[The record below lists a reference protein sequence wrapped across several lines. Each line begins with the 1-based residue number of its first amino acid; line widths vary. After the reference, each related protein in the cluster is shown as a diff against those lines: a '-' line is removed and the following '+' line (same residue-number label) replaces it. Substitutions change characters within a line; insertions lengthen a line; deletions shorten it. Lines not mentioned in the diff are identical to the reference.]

1 MVARGEALAADGSG
15 TVTEEFEGAVVLDEP
30 PRRFVRTSPAR
41 TGSPSRTSRHRPA
54 GNLLGMS
61 STTGDSQAV
70 RRKRPAKPQFTQTI
84 LVLEAILVFFA
95 TLAGDGL
102 RLGPSSSVWLVGGGL
117 SLLLIVLSGFVSRP
131 GGYVAGSV
139 AQVLVLASGIWV
151 PTMFV
156 VGGIF
161 VILWWVA
168 LRLGGR
174 IDRERAEY
182 DAAHPEAVGP

>member
-1 MVARGEALAADGSG
+1 
-15 TVTEEFEGAVVLDEP
+15 
-30 PRRFVRTSPAR
+30 
-41 TGSPSRTSRHRPA
+41 
-54 GNLLGMS
+54 MS
-61 STTGDSQAV
+61 TTTGDGSAV

-84 LVLEAILVFFA
+84 LVLEAVLVFFA
-95 TLAGDGL
+95 TLVAYGL
-102 RLGPSSSVWLVGGGL
+102 RLAPSSSVWLVGGGL
-117 SLLLIVLSGFVSRP
+117 SVLLILLSGFVSRP

-139 AQVLVLASGIWV
+139 AQVLVLAAGFWV

-182 DAAHPEAVGP
+182 DAAHPGAVGP